1 MFSARFPVF
10 ARVSRTAGTLAVLL
24 ALPLFASGCDRLLA
38 KQRDNDLQQAIQR
51 QSAGDFPG
59 AIAGYEGALDGSERS
74 AEAHF
79 RLALLYVD
87 KLNEP
92 VSAIHHLRR
101 YLALAPKGK
110 YAKEAKLNLERTE
123 LLLATNLGGGTL
135 ITRNEAVR
143 LKTENEDLRR
153 QLLATRTGTAAPSP
167 GVPSTAAGNAAAQE
181 AERKAKAGGTRTY
194 KVVSGDTLEKVSRKV
209 YKDKTRWKDIQDANL
224 RAVGNPPKLKP
235 GMTLI
240 IP

>member
-1 MFSARFPVF
+1 MFPVL
-10 ARVSRTAGTLAVLL
+10 RVVVALGAAL
-24 ALPLFASGCDRLLA
+24 ALVLFASGCDRLLA

-51 QSAGDFPG
+51 QAAGDFPG

-135 ITRNEAVR
+135 ITRNEAAR
-143 LKTENEDLRR
+143 LKSENDDLRK
-153 QLLATRTGTAAPSP
+153 QLVAARSGAASSPSP
-167 GVPSTAAGNAAAQE
+167 GASLTAAGTAAAQE
-181 AERKAKAGGTRTY
+181 AERRAKAAGTRTY
-194 KVVSGDTLEKVSRKV
+194 KVVAGDTLEKVSRKV